1 MNLFKTFFGIGGM
14 TTISRIL
21 GFVRDTVIARVF
33 GAGLA
38 SDAFFVA
45 FKIPNLL
52 RRISAEGA
60 FTQAFVPILTEYKT
74 QNSPLEVRAFVN
86 KISTLLG
93 LFLVLITILG
103 IFGAPWIIYI
113 TAPGFVSNP
122 EKYNLTVDLL
132 KITFPYINY
141 AIRSFWRTLDYIYNC
156 TWVCD
161 KS

>member
-21 GFVRDTVIARVF
+21 GFIRDTVIARIF

-74 QNSPLEVRAFVN
+74 QNSSLEVRAFVN

-113 TAPGFVSNP
+113 TAPGFVS
-122 EKYNLTVDLL
+122 
-132 KITFPYINY
+132 
-141 AIRSFWRTLDYIYNC
+141 
-156 TWVCD
+156 
-161 KS
+161 

>member
-1 MNLFKTFFGIGGM
+1 MNLLKTFFGIGGM

-21 GFVRDTVIARVF
+21 GFIRDTVIARIF

-60 FTQAFVPILTEYKT
+60 FTQAFIPILTEYKSL
-74 QNSPLEVRAFVN
+74 NSTIELKVFIN

-93 LFLVLITILG
+93 LFLVVITLIG
-103 IFGAPWIIYI
+103 VFGAPWIIYI
-113 TAPGFVSNP
+113 TAPGFISSP

-132 KITFPYINY
+132 RITFPYIFFISLVSLSGRN
-141 AIRSFWRTLDYIYNC
+141 FEYI
-156 TWVCD
+156 W
-161 KS
+161 